1 MLLRIAA
8 AAALLSSTTYHV
20 SATSSRS
27 LRASAPK
34 STQDEA
40 DTRELMGDNIDNF
53 TPLPCNDNLTL
64 QNCDGTILLSTLIAT
79 SLSEANAVMSSINA
93 TSYPPNME
101 TIIPC
106 GVCAIADI
114 TNRQVLSAPTGID
127 VQGMLYFPS
136 STHGTLETSHLL
148 VQGILK
154 IDPPDVSETGRVT
167 IKLIGDDTDIYLNPH
182 SHNAMACDRFVDGK
196 CPMGK
201 RPIAVAGG
209 RLDIRGVD
217 YDSMPNDCPS
227 WVNLQDIWEE
237 PIPADTA
244 QYTSYIT
251 VDGDG
256 NGNADT

>member
-34 STQDEA
+34 STQDEV
-40 DTRELMGDNIDNF
+40 DTRELMGDNMDNF

-106 GVCAIADI
+106 GVCAMADI

-136 STHGTLETSHLL
+136 STHGTLETS
-148 VQGILK
+148 
-154 IDPPDVSETGRVT
+154 
-167 IKLIGDDTDIYLNPH
+167 
-182 SHNAMACDRFVDGK
+182 
-196 CPMGK
+196 
-201 RPIAVAGG
+201 
-209 RLDIRGVD
+209 
-217 YDSMPNDCPS
+217 
-227 WVNLQDIWEE
+227 
-237 PIPADTA
+237 
-244 QYTSYIT
+244 
-251 VDGDG
+251 
-256 NGNADT
+256 